1 MNFFKVNDHRLKAGE
16 GTDPLYAG
24 SKNTWKFCMIFN
36 KSCAGR
42 RDDPVI
48 KWKLPGGGETITHG
62 CPEGIVMPV
71 K

>member
-1 MNFFKVNDHRLKAGE
+1 VNDHRLKAGE

-24 SKNTWKFCMIFN
+24 SKNTSKFCMIFN

-48 KWKLPGGGETITHG
+48 KWKLQGGARQ
-62 CPEGIVMPV
+62 
-71 K
+71 